1 VKPKVVLV
9 SNTSWYIYNFRRGLV
24 VSLRERGFEV
34 CVVTPSDEY
43 SPRLVDLGCKHFPI
57 TMDNKG
63 SNPIRDAMTIL
74 DFYRLYGSIKPH
86 LIYQNTIKPNIYGSI
101 AAGLLGIPVINTITG
116 LGTAFLKDDLRQKL
130 VRMLYRISQRGAFR
144 IFFQN
149 EEDQR
154 MFVQAGLVPAG
165 RDVYIPGSGVD
176 LQRFD
181 FKPLAERSSLR
192 FLLIARLLRDKGVVE
207 YVEAARML
215 KRKYPEA
222 EFQLLGFLDA
232 DNHSA
237 VSREEVD
244 QWVAEG
250 VVNYLGKTDN
260 VVPFMEAADC
270 VVLPSYREGLP
281 KTLIEA
287 AAVGRP
293 LVATDVVGCRD
304 VVKDGFNGFL
314 CEAKSAQSLAD
325 ALERML
331 GLSLPQRQ
339 LLADNGRRF
348 VEENYDER
356 LVIRK
361 YMACAEQLVQPGA
374 WAGS

>member
-1 VKPKVVLV
+1 
-9 SNTSWYIYNFRRGLV
+9 
-24 VSLRERGFEV
+24 
-34 CVVTPSDEY
+34 
-43 SPRLVDLGCKHFPI
+43 
-57 TMDNKG
+57 M
-63 SNPIRDAMTIL
+63 
-74 DFYRLYGSIKPH
+74 
-86 LIYQNTIKPNIYGSI
+86 
-101 AAGLLGIPVINTITG
+101 INTITG

-130 VRMLYRISQRGAFR
+130 VRMLYRISQRSAFR

-149 EEDQR
+149 AEDQR
-154 MFVQAGLVPAG
+154 MFVEAGLVPTG

-181 FKPLAERSSLR
+181 FKPLPARSSLR

-215 KRKYPEA
+215 KRKFPEA

-237 VSREEVD
+237 VSRADVE

-314 CEAKSAQSLAD
+314 CEAKMHKHWRMHLSA
-325 ALERML
+325 
-331 GLSLPQRQ
+331 
-339 LLADNGRRF
+339 
-348 VEENYDER
+348 
-356 LVIRK
+356 
-361 YMACAEQLVQPGA
+361 C
-374 WAGS
+374 W